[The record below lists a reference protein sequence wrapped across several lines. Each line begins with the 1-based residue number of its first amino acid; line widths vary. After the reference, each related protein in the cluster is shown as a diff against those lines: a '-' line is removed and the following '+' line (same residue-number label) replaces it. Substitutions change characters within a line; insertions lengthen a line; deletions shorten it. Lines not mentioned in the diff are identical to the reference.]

1 MESRPKTRRGRSG
14 KSRRNGVRSR
24 CSAGEGRNGE
34 KARLQKSGVAQASAR
49 RTARREL
56 WFVPSCSVSTRPLE
70 APPPTARGR
79 RCTPASYAGRGRR
92 RACERRAAAAGWQ
105 VPAEPTMP
113 RLNSQ
118 VLGF

>member
-1 MESRPKTRRGRSG
+1 MAFYNCTFRMAQLTHVHTCTHTRCALCWRKFWFERGQGLDAAASLSVFFYPAARTVRAAEGLLSG
-14 KSRRNGVRSR
+14 
-24 CSAGEGRNGE
+24 
-34 KARLQKSGVAQASAR
+34 
-49 RTARREL
+49 
-56 WFVPSCSVSTRPLE
+56 PS
-70 APPPTARGR
+70 RGR
-79 RCTPASYAGRGRR
+79 RCTPASYAGRARR